1 MNYNNTNTVE
11 LKSKRRKTKQKQLIY
26 DTLVKLGSHVSA
38 GEIYAEITKYY
49 PDFSRA
55 TVFRVL
61 SDMAEDG
68 MIQKLTMTG
77 AECKFDTTTEKH
89 SHIVC
94 RRCGKVADVTLEP
107 DMLPKEKLTSASGY
121 KVEDAYVE
129 FSGLCPDC
137 QSSGENHKTTE
148 N

>member
-1 MNYNNTNTVE
+1 MDYNNTNTGE
-11 LKSKRRKTKQKQLIY
+11 LKSKRRKTKQKRLIY

-38 GEIYAEITKYY
+38 GEIYAEIIKSH

-68 MIQKLTMTG
+68 MIQRLNMTA
-77 AECKFDTTTEKH
+77 AECKFDTTTFKH
-89 SHIVC
+89 NHIVC
-94 RRCGKVADVTLEP
+94 RRCGKVSDVILSP
-107 DMLPKEKLTSASGY
+107 SASPKDSLTYASGY

-137 QSSGENHKTTE
+137 MDKE
-148 N
+148 

>member
-1 MNYNNTNTVE
+1 MDYNNTNTGE
-11 LKSKRRKTKQKQLIY
+11 LKSKRRKTKQKRLIY
-26 DTLVKLGSHVSA
+26 DTLVRMGSHVSA
-38 GEIYAEITKYY
+38 GEIYAEITKAH

-68 MIQKLTMTG
+68 TIQKLTMTG
-77 AECKFDTTTEKH
+77 AECKFDTTTKKH

-94 RRCGKVADVTLEP
+94 RRCGKVSDVTMDPAASLR
-107 DMLPKEKLTSASGY
+107 DKLTYASGY
-121 KVEDAYVE
+121 TVESAYVE

-137 QSSGENHKTTE
+137 QEK
-148 N
+148 